1 MNDDDDNNNNRKKTS
16 SIDEEQ
22 ILRKE
27 KINNAD
33 DDDVGKTDRTY
44 LLHKKYNK
52 MNNAKKYIE
61 VLSEFKSHKTGI
73 AGVVILIFLISLTV
87 YAVLFIP
94 FDSFKQWNNPTFW
107 IDNPKTAAPLWSS
120 LGLFGE
126 KSPEHMILTSSSPL
140 SPTSSSPKSSLST
153 LAKDDQNMAT
163 VSEAQDHGIKVT
175 THSYKTD
182 YRSIV
187 SPTDFMITYSL
198 SKGEVPPAIEVE
210 VTRPDGT
217 IFEVYF
223 DSIMST
229 TIGSI
234 NNITSGRLFST
245 DDAIHQKLLNYLNM
259 YNYSQDPKRP
269 QLMLFSEL
277 TKNSILKGEYIFNV
291 KFYLFNDKDK
301 IIETKLILGGKRFGI
316 IGTDEMR
323 RDLAIGLLWGTP
335 IALFIGLSVS
345 SISILIG
352 LVYGVISGYKG
363 RRIDEGLMR
372 INDIFYSLPTLPLLI
387 ILSII
392 VGRNIFIIVLFL
404 IFFGWMG
411 TAKISRS
418 LALQIK
424 NFQYIEAAKMMGQSE
439 IKIIF
444 KHIIPQLLP
453 LTFASIAISVPGAI
467 LAEASLSFIGL
478 GDPSVPTWGQILH
491 EAHLASAASRGLWWW
506 LIPPGMLIALTGLAF
521 VLIGNTFESIF
532 NPKMKKQR

>member
-1 MNDDDDNNNNRKKTS
+1 MNNDHDNNRKKTN

-27 KINNAD
+27 KIDKAD
-33 DDDVGKTDRTY
+33 ADDVGKIDRAY
-44 LLHKKYNK
+44 SEQKKHNK
-52 MNNAKKYIE
+52 INNAKKYIE

-94 FDSFKQWNNPTFW
+94 FDSFKEWNNPTFW
-107 IDNPKTAAPLWSS
+107 IDNPKIAAPIWSS

-126 KSPEHMILTSSSPL
+126 KSPEHMILSSSPL
-140 SPTSSSPKSSLST
+140 SPTSPKSSPTT
-153 LAKDDQNMAT
+153 LDKDDQNMAT
-163 VSEAQDHGIKVT
+163 VSETQEHGIKVI

-182 YRSIV
+182 YLSTV

-198 SKGEVPPAIEVE
+198 SKGEVPPAMDVE

-217 IFEVYF
+217 IFEIYF

-229 TIGSI
+229 MTGSI
-234 NNITSGRLFST
+234 NNITYGRLFST

-259 YNYSQDPKRP
+259 YNYIQDPKRP

-291 KFYLFNDKDK
+291 KFYLFNDEDK
-301 IIETKLILGGKRFGI
+301 ILETKLILGGKRFGI

-363 RRIDEGLMR
+363 RRTDEGLMR

-424 NFQYIEAAKMMGQSE
+424 NFQYIEAAKMMGQSD

-532 NPKMKKQR
+532 NPKMKKQ